1 MKRYKVLATVS
12 SYVETTIEI
21 EDDED
26 EWTFAKNM
34 DGSDF
39 KNSGSGD
46 WEITSVEEIK

>member
-12 SYVETTIEI
+12 SYVEATIEI

-26 EWTFAKNM
+26 EWLFAINM